1 MSDVE
6 DQPQYALTCGSSG
19 KNKRGTIE
27 PSQTSKKAVGIKSP
41 TGGDAREFAQ
51 KHGDKTQA
59 QMASL
64 WAEGVT
70 QQNISDALHKLG
82 ISRKKK
88 PMAIENE
95 TNSSVKS
102 FKRD

>member
-1 MSDVE
+1 
-6 DQPQYALTCGSSG
+6 
-19 KNKRGTIE
+19 
-27 PSQTSKKAVGIKSP
+27 
-41 TGGDAREFAQ
+41 
-51 KHGDKTQA
+51 
-59 QMASL
+59 MASL